1 MNGVGEGAGERALRQ
16 SRHFQ
21 GFELQSFGSLPPL
34 LAAPAGVV
42 PGTSVIT
49 LYICTARDDEQ
60 PRWGGGMLV
69 RHVHGVE
76 LFCTSFTCAAVLS
89 HPSDKLADV
98 LSDQGPDAALFD
110 NATFSHPSLR

>member
-1 MNGVGEGAGERALRQ
+1 
-16 SRHFQ
+16 
-21 GFELQSFGSLPPL
+21 
-34 LAAPAGVV
+34 
-42 PGTSVIT
+42 
-49 LYICTARDDEQ
+49 
-60 PRWGGGMLV
+60 MLV